1 MSEKKRFWFLLA
13 LFAASIALLIYL
25 NYTSGKLFIG

>member
-1 MSEKKRFWFLLA
+1 MSEKKRFIFLLII
-13 LFAASIALLIYL
+13 LAASIALLCYL